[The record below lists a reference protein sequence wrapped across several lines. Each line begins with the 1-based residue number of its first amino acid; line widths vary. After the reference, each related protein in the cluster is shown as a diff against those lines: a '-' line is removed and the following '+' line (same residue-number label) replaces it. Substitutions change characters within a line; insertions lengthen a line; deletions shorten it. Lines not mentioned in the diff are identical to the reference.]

1 MILALGCMAAVSLTS
16 CLKDD
21 NKDEGLSPGDFSKAL
36 TAVRGDYTGHLVYQ
50 AVNPQVPSDD
60 TDTLAVSWSI
70 TADTMLTVRD
80 FPLTPVIEK
89 VVDSEIKK
97 ALQEQ
102 EFHQQ
107 LRCRIGFTMIDP
119 YVEFLVAPI
128 ALEVPFLYKEQTHT
142 LSVYFWF
149 DDYSFGAK
157 DLLTQVMNVHLVIA
171 GAYLDSNLD
180 KNLLNRDYMSAVRI
194 PLILTTIDL
203 NKDKN

>member
-21 NKDEGLSPGDFSKAL
+21 NKDEGLSSNDFGKAL
-36 TAVRGDYTGHLVYQ
+36 TAVRGDYLGHMVYQ

-60 TDTLAVSWSI
+60 TDTLEVGWSI

-80 FPLTPVIEK
+80 FPLAPVIEK
-89 VVDSEIKK
+89 VIDSDLKK

-119 YVEFLVAPI
+119 YVEFLVAPL
-128 ALEVPFLYKEQTHT
+128 AMDVPILYKEQTHT

-157 DLLTQVMNVHLVIA
+157 DLLTQNMNIHLVIA
-171 GAYLDSNLD
+171 GAYLDGELNN
-180 KNLLNRDYMSAVRI
+180 NLLNRDYTSPVRV
-194 PLILTTIDL
+194 PLILTTIDF
-203 NKDKN
+203 DKKE